1 MMRPPRFFQNTR
13 RRFGLHARVLLA
25 LAMLGAA
32 IPAARAVDPNERLAN
47 PALEAR
53 ARAISVNLRCLVCQ
67 NETIDE
73 SNAGL
78 AHDLRVFL
86 RQRLLAGDTD
96 SQAVQAIVD
105 RYGNFVLL
113 KPPVMPATYILWFA
127 PFGLALCGAAGL
139 VVWLRRRAATPDADA
154 TLAAKPLNASEQ
166 DRLETLLQESDH

>member
-1 MMRPPRFFQNTR
+1 MRAAHFLQDAR
-13 RRFGLHARVLLA
+13 RRFGLHARILLA
-25 LAMLGAA
+25 LAVLGAA
-32 IPAARAVDPNERLAN
+32 VPAARAVEPNERLAN

-96 SQAVQAIVD
+96 SQAVQAIVN
-105 RYGNFVLL
+105 RYGDFVLL

-127 PFGLALCGAAGL
+127 PFGLALCGVAGL
-139 VVWLRRRAATPDADA
+139 VVWLRRSNAAPDADA
-154 TLAAKPLNASEQ
+154 ALLAKPLNASEQ
-166 DRLETLLQESDH
+166 KRLETLLKESDH